1 MMMRMIAFAGWLRL
15 TPISVALQHQ
25 ERWMWPFCE
34 SLHFIG
40 LCLLVGVAGF
50 FDLRLLGMMKRI
62 PVKAALDMMPWA
74 IAGFAINLITGTT
87 FFIAEPVQY
96 CNNPT
101 WWAKVCFLVVA
112 GLNAIFFQT
121 ILSARV
127 LTLEPD
133 GDTPMSF
140 KIVGAV
146 SLITWLG
153 VLYCGRML
161 PFIGASV
168 SAGL

>member
-1 MMMRMIAFAGWLRL
+1 MRSTIPFAVWLKMTAF
-15 TPISVALQHQ
+15 SVVLQHH
-25 ERWMWPFCE
+25 ERFMWPFCE

-40 LCLLVGVAGF
+40 LCLLVGIAGF

-62 PVKAALDMMPWA
+62 PVKAAFELMPWA
-74 IAGFAINLITGTT
+74 IVGFAINFITGTL

-96 CNNPT
+96 CTNPT
-101 WWAKVCFLVVA
+101 WWAKVFFLVAA

-121 ILSARV
+121 TLSARI
-127 LTLEPD
+127 LTLEPNE
-133 GDTPMSF
+133 DTPMSF

-146 SLITWLG
+146 SLVTWFG

-161 PFIGASV
+161 PFIGASI